1 MPQSAISANPS
12 ALLDPAR
19 RFLRASPPTNIEWDR
34 VGPTLADDKLP
45 SRSPFGGLQR
55 SFLFARHLYPSLSI
69 FFFHGALSPREP
81 AKRCSPACALHPG
94 YIKGISACHLACL
107 PVTIYHFYVDLV
119 SCAPSTDVCHVVL
132 ATRFDRVH
140 KYRSREGHPH
150 LCTVASYFRLRGCTL
165 FTARHL
171 AFLLFCAAATGGYLS
186 QRSCCVMHLIILLLS
201 FVYIGRIS
209 QLL

>member
-132 ATRFDRVH
+132 TTRFDRVH

-150 LCTVASYFRLRGCTL
+150 L
-165 FTARHL
+165 
-171 AFLLFCAAATGGYLS
+171 
-186 QRSCCVMHLIILLLS
+186 Q
-201 FVYIGRIS
+201 
-209 QLL
+209 